1 MAGKIPADL
10 QRLAASKD
18 LWNCV
23 LVVLTM
29 SNVTFM
35 RKLKNYRNAFVTLR
49 DSFVLIVCESHC
61 VQDGFD
67 GLLILDSWI
76 SHVGSCDHERGH
88 GVF

>member
-1 MAGKIPADL
+1 MAGKFSADL
-10 QRLAASKD
+10 QRLVDPKD

-23 LVVLTM
+23 LVVPTM
-29 SNVTFM
+29 SSATLM
-35 RKLKNYRNAFVTLR
+35 RKIKHYSNAFVTLR
-49 DSFVLIVCESHC
+49 DSFVLIVCESQC

-76 SHVGSCDHERGH
+76 FHVRSCDHERGH